1 MPGEA
6 WELSLTSE
14 RRPSRSAF
22 AMVVTGVSHM
32 VFRVPLCQVGP
43 GNNIVGPR
51 ICSGSREKYD
61 KSRAATDRSGAGHGA
76 MGETD
81 RRKEHRRGLMCQT
94 YAGMGG
100 GGWYHSSAY
109 LYGVWRLPALCG
121 ESVFGIVP
129 IIPDG

>member
-43 GNNIVGPR
+43 GNTLLGLGSVAGVGR
-51 ICSGSREKYD
+51 STTRAERQQIGAEQGTAQWGRQIEEK
-61 KSRAATDRSGAGHGA
+61 ST
-76 MGETD
+76 
-81 RRKEHRRGLMCQT
+81 
-94 YAGMGG
+94 
-100 GGWYHSSAY
+100 
-109 LYGVWRLPALCG
+109 GVA
-121 ESVFGIVP
+121 
-129 IIPDG
+129 